1 VGSDS
6 TALPASVIGRKP
18 LDFVPM
24 ATPVLLVL
32 TALRWVGAARM
43 PRALAQAGFEV
54 TLLTPPGSL
63 AEKSGFVAKIAY
75 LPEKTPDAWIHA
87 FAATAKATGARLVVP
102 CDDRAFGLLQLL
114 ATSPPEGLQPALH
127 QELAALI
134 AESLGDPSHYAASVD
149 PTLLPA
155 AAAALGLRVPAHAI
169 VSDVAGAQSFG
180 AAHGYPVLLKSRRSR
195 DGVTVAKH
203 SELAGAIAALS
214 PTPTTG
220 QADPRDALLVQAEI
234 RGQPRSYQSVAWKG
248 DLLAG
253 FAGER
258 IHDEAGRGRQ
268 TGVNRYYRSDA
279 LREIAASL
287 ARGFGISGL
296 FSLEGVVAENGD
308 FRLLDINRRLLG
320 GAHRGSEFRV
330 DHCAALHAAM
340 HGLPYAGRTDLDEGE
355 EHICV
360 SFPQEWLRDPE
371 SKWLRDYPVDVPWD
385 EPELFEAMLD
395 LYPAR

>member
-1 VGSDS
+1 
-6 TALPASVIGRKP
+6 
-18 LDFVPM
+18 M

-75 LPEKTPDAWIHA
+75 LPEKTTPEAWVHA
-87 FAATAKATGARLVVP
+87 FAATAKATEARLVVP
-102 CDDRAFGLLQLL
+102 CDDNAFALLQLL
-114 ATSPPEGLQPALH
+114 AKSPPEGLQPALH
-127 QELAALI
+127 QELATLI
-134 AESLGDPSHYAASVD
+134 ADSLGDPAHYEASID

-155 AAAALGLRVPAHAI
+155 AAAALGLRVPTHAL
-169 VSDVAGAQSFG
+169 VSDLAGAQSFG
-180 AAHGYPVLLKSRRSR
+180 AEHGYPIVLKSRRSS
-195 DGVTVAKH
+195 DGVTVGKH

-214 PTPTTG
+214 PGLAVG
-220 QADPRDALLVQAEI
+220 QAEPRDALLVQAQI
-234 RGQPRSYQSVAWKG
+234 RGQLRYYQAAAWKG
-248 DLLAG
+248 ELLAG

-258 IHDEAGRGRQ
+258 VRDDSGRGRR

-279 LREIAASL
+279 LREIAARL
-287 ARGFGISGL
+287 AQGFGISGL

-308 FRLLDINRRLLG
+308 FRLLEINRRLLG
-320 GAHRGSEFRV
+320 GAHRGSEFGV
-330 DHCAALHAAM
+330 DHCAALHAAL
-340 HGLPYAGRTDLDEGE
+340 HGLPPTGRTDLDEGE

>member
-1 VGSDS
+1 MAGW
-6 TALPASVIGRKP
+6 KQ

-43 PRALAQAGFEV
+43 PRALAHAGFEV

-63 AEKSGFVAKIAY
+63 AEKSGFLAKIAY
-75 LPEKTPDAWIHA
+75 LPERATPDAWVHA
-87 FAATAKATGARLVVP
+87 FAATAKATEARLVVP
-102 CDDRAFGLLQLL
+102 CDDNAFTLLHRLV
-114 ATSPPEGLQPALH
+114 TSPPEGLQSALH
-127 QELAALI
+127 QELATLI
-134 AESLGDPSHYAASVD
+134 ANSLGDPAHYAASVD

-155 AAAALGLRVPAHAI
+155 AAAALGLDVPSHTI
-169 VSDVAGAQSFG
+169 VSDLAGAQSFG
-180 AAHGYPVLLKSRRSR
+180 AAHGYPILLKNRRSS
-195 DGVTVAKH
+195 DGVTVGKH
-203 SELAGAIAALS
+203 SELAAAIAALW
-214 PTPTTG
+214 PAP
-220 QADPRDALLVQAEI
+220 ADGRAATREPMLVQAQV
-234 RGQPRSYQSVAWKG
+234 RGKLRSYQSVAWKG
-248 DLLAG
+248 ELLAG

-258 IHDEAGRGRQ
+258 IHDEASRARQ
-268 TGVNRYYRSDA
+268 TGVNRYFRSDA
-279 LREIAASL
+279 LRAIAVRL

-296 FSLEGVVAENGD
+296 FSLQGVVAESGD
-308 FRLLDINRRLLG
+308 FRLLEINRRLLG
-320 GAHRGSEFRV
+320 GAHRGSEFGV

-340 HGLPYAGRTDLDEGE
+340 HDLPYAGRTDLDEGE

-395 LYPAR
+395 LYPTP

>member
-1 VGSDS
+1 
-6 TALPASVIGRKP
+6 
-18 LDFVPM
+18 M

-75 LPEKTPDAWIHA
+75 LPEKTPDAWVHA

-102 CDDRAFGLLQLL
+102 CDDNAFTLLQRLV
-114 ATSPPEGLQPALH
+114 TSPPEGLQPALH
-127 QELAALI
+127 RELSTLI
-134 AESLGDPSHYAASVD
+134 ADSLGDPAHYAASVD

-155 AAAALGLRVPAHAI
+155 AAAALGIGVPAHAI
-169 VSDVAGAQSFG
+169 VSDLAGAQSFG
-180 AAHGYPVLLKSRRSR
+180 AAHGYPILLKNRRSS
-195 DGVTVAKH
+195 DGITVGKH

-214 PTPTTG
+214 PVPAEG
-220 QADPRDALLVQAEI
+220 QSGTREALLVQAQV
-234 RGQPRSYQSVAWKG
+234 RGQLRSYQSVAWKG
-248 DLLAG
+248 ELLAG

-258 IHDEAGRGRQ
+258 IHDEASRGRQ
-268 TGVNRYYRSDA
+268 TGVNRYFRSDP
-279 LREIAASL
+279 LREIAARL

-296 FSLEGVVAENGD
+296 FSLQGVVAESGD
-308 FRLLDINRRLLG
+308 FRLLEINRRLLG
-320 GAHRGSEFRV
+320 GAHRGSEFGV

-340 HGLPYAGRTDLDEGE
+340 HDLPYAGRTDLDDGE

-395 LYPAR
+395 LYPTS

>member
-1 VGSDS
+1 
-6 TALPASVIGRKP
+6 
-18 LDFVPM
+18 M

-63 AEKSGFVAKIAY
+63 AEKSAFVAKIAY
-75 LPEKTPDAWIHA
+75 LPEKATPEAWVHA
-87 FAATAKATGARLVVP
+87 FAATAKATAARLVVP
-102 CDDRAFGLLQLL
+102 CDDNAFTLLHRL

-127 QELAALI
+127 QELVTLVI
-134 AESLGDPSHYAASVD
+134 DSLGDPAHYAASVD

-155 AAAALGLRVPAHAI
+155 AGAALGIRVPEHAI
-169 VSDVAGAQSFG
+169 VNDLAGAQSFG
-180 AAHGYPVLLKSRRSR
+180 AAHGYPILLKSRRAS

-214 PTPTTG
+214 ASPEVGAAETHE
-220 QADPRDALLVQAEI
+220 ALLVQAQI
-234 RGQPRSYQSVAWKG
+234 RGQLRYYQSVAWKG
-248 DLLAG
+248 ELLAG

-258 IHDEAGRGRQ
+258 VRNDSAGGRP
-268 TGVNRYYRSDA
+268 TGVNRYSRNDA
-279 LREIAASL
+279 LRQVAATL

-296 FSLEGVVAENGD
+296 FSLQGVFAESGD
-308 FRLLDINRRLLG
+308 FRLLEINRRLLG
-320 GAHRGSEFRV
+320 GAHRGSEFGV
-330 DHCAALHAAM
+330 DHCAALHAALN
-340 HGLPYAGRTDLDEGE
+340 GLPYAGRTDLDEGE

-360 SFPQEWLRDPE
+360 SFPQEWLRDPD

-395 LYPAR
+395 LHPAR